1 MLTAITSPIPVTTR
15 SPSVPH
21 PLTSTTGTGSP
32 RWEEMVQVTGRGGG
46 EGMARG
52 GEGRGMAGEE
62 RARKQGTGMPEGCSW
77 PAAIPHTYIN
87 YLIYSSKQSRGCV
100 LVSQVY
106 WQKTLSNR
114 ELKSLPNIACE
125 WGCSEVS
132 QSLCLCNLYCF
143 HCTSFGKCF
152 CLAIVLIF

>member
-1 MLTAITSPIPVTTR
+1 MATVEMLTAITSPIPVTTR
-15 SPSVPH
+15 SLSVPH
-21 PLTSTTGTGSP
+21 PLTSTTGTGLP
-32 RWEEMVQVTGRGGG
+32 RWGEMVQVTGRG
-46 EGMARG
+46 RG
-52 GEGRGMAGEE
+52 GEGERDGGGGRGVA

-106 WQKTLSNR
+106 WQKTLRNR

-125 WGCSEVS
+125 RGCSEVS

-152 CLAIVLIF
+152 